1 MKENNKEQ
9 LFEVSRTERRKHKKH
24 NSFVLWF
31 TGLSGAGKSVIA
43 DKVEQRLLE
52 MGVHTYILDG
62 DNLRRGV
69 NRDLGFSKEDRSENI
84 RRVGEMSALFVDAG
98 LVVVTSFISPFQS
111 DRKMARD
118 AVGTSRFIEVFI
130 NTPFEVCE
138 QRDPK
143 GLYKKVRDGIIT
155 DFTGISSPYEAP
167 TNPDIEI
174 NTVLLNP
181 EQAADEI
188 VTQVRTKLA
197 LE

>member
-130 NTPFEVCE
+130 NTPLEVCE